1 MSLSVFHQS
10 NYEVV
15 RYYMLTFNEWHPTKN
30 KELTP
35 EGFTHG
41 SEKEVWWLRPKGHGY
56 DLRIDSRTGRHRQ
69 GCLYCSSQKTLNL
82 DLFK

>member
-41 SEKEVWWLRPKGHGY
+41 SEKEVWWLRTKLQVNVWRCGNQTY
-56 DLRIDSRTGRHRQ
+56 
-69 GCLYCSSQKTLNL
+69 
-82 DLFK
+82 